1 MNKGW
6 KRIGLGLLA
15 ATALFSLAA
24 CGGSGDKKESAGKS
38 DDVTIDVFQFKVE
51 FNEQFKAAA
60 KMYEEENP
68 GVKINISTVGGG
80 DDYGAALKTK
90 FASGEEPD
98 IFNIGGPED
107 LKTWEKSLADV
118 SDTKAFGEALEGTL
132 DGVTKGDEVLGLP
145 YNMEGY
151 GLLYNKEVF
160 EKAGIDPTSIKTQ
173 ADLRKAVETLDKDK
187 EKLGL
192 DAVFAFPAKET
203 WITGLHGAN
212 LFLAPEFDNDVNKA
226 YEAKELEFKYNKEFK
241 EYIDLQQ
248 KYSVQPTTSLDY
260 SKQMEELF
268 SNGKVALTQ
277 QGNWVYGTIDEIDPE
292 FAETNVGILPV
303 PIDGVSEQKL
313 PVGVPN
319 YWAFNKNSSDKE
331 QEEAK
336 KFIDWLYT
344 SEQGKKTVIEDFKF
358 IPAYNGYDADK
369 IADPLSK
376 EVYDYSSK
384 GNTTG
389 WVFMGYPTD
398 WGMNVLGAGI
408 QKYVSDEATW
418 DELMKE
424 VKTSWDDSRK

>member
-203 WITGLHGAN
+203 
-212 LFLAPEFDNDVNKA
+212 
-226 YEAKELEFKYNKEFK
+226 
-241 EYIDLQQ
+241 
-248 KYSVQPTTSLDY
+248 
-260 SKQMEELF
+260 
-268 SNGKVALTQ
+268 
-277 QGNWVYGTIDEIDPE
+277 
-292 FAETNVGILPV
+292 
-303 PIDGVSEQKL
+303 
-313 PVGVPN
+313 
-319 YWAFNKNSSDKE
+319 
-331 QEEAK
+331 
-336 KFIDWLYT
+336 
-344 SEQGKKTVIEDFKF
+344 
-358 IPAYNGYDADK
+358 
-369 IADPLSK
+369 
-376 EVYDYSSK
+376 
-384 GNTTG
+384 
-389 WVFMGYPTD
+389 
-398 WGMNVLGAGI
+398 
-408 QKYVSDEATW
+408 
-418 DELMKE
+418 
-424 VKTSWDDSRK
+424 

>member
-1 MNKGW
+1 MGAEIDAQDYEGRTPLHMAAKCGSMESCELLIENVVSRVNDNSGSIDS
-6 KRIGLGLLA
+6 IGSLIDGRLLESLEAAQDRNIGSSQGAELTNDEIMDLANVLQVDELNLFDANGEVIQSSFPENIGYIVDADHPVSTLLA
-15 ATALFSLAA
+15 SEEITMIE
-24 CGGSGDKKESAGKS
+24 ESAREDESGVLTGFYKYG
-38 DDVTIDVFQFKVE
+38 VIMTPQ
-51 FNEQFKAAA
+51 
-60 KMYEEENP
+60 EEI
-68 GVKINISTVGGG
+68 KLI
-80 DDYGAALKTK
+80 K
-90 FASGEEPD
+90 
-98 IFNIGGPED
+98 ED
-107 LKTWEKSLADV
+107 L
-118 SDTKAFGEALEGTL
+118 
-132 DGVTKGDEVLGLP
+132 
-145 YNMEGY
+145 
-151 GLLYNKEVF
+151 
-160 EKAGIDPTSIKTQ
+160 
-173 ADLRKAVETLDKDK
+173 
-187 EKLGL
+187 
-192 DAVFAFPAKET
+192 
-203 WITGLHGAN
+203 
-212 LFLAPEFDNDVNKA
+212 
-226 YEAKELEFKYNKEFK
+226 KYNKEFK

-268 SNGKVALTQ
+268 SNGKVALSQ

-418 DELMKE
+418 EELMKE